1 MTKQQWKKLLT
12 EATKVSKESDRIDDA
27 FKKFCD
33 VVNPSSYPIWLE
45 SGCLWGFMRAV
56 EAIYDKDVYEHVSY
70 WVYEVLPSKN
80 KVLECTYKGKTYN
93 AKNMNEYIDWI
104 LAQE

>member
-1 MTKQQWKKLLT
+1 LLT
-12 EATKVSKESDRIDDA
+12 EATRVSKESDKIDDA

-33 VVNPSSYPIWLE
+33 VVNPSAYTIWLE
-45 SGCLWGFMRAV
+45 SNCLWGFMRAV
-56 EAIYDKDVYEHVSY
+56 QAIYDEDVYEHVSY

-80 KVLECTYKGKTYN
+80 KLECTYKGKKYN